1 MTQAAGDP
9 SAELARLLRRIDQ
22 LDGPQPTRLPA
33 APGLAEFG
41 VSAAPTQQLPD
52 PIDRGRALVTQPEP
66 ETAPATASKSRTLLT
81 ITIATIVGATAAI
94 AVILVLKM
102 PPISIVVIRDGGG
115 ELRFPLQPAARNA
128 PDTDLRPAAQRS
140 VATNQVDA
148 AAQTNQIDATAQSNL
163 LAAAKATGPEPIRQ
177 PRLLLAV
184 APYKISLQRGQSW
197 PLGQHVTSD
206 GDGILLVNGL
216 AAGASLSVGEPSGAG
231 GWQLSARDLKSAVLV
246 PPSGFAGTMDL
257 TIESRQ
263 SGAANDHLSLQLEW
277 LGESTA
283 AAPAPRVTIVPLEPG
298 DVTRL
303 LQRGEEL
310 LANRDIAAARAVF
323 KRLADSGE
331 ARGAIALAETY
342 EQSTLEKLGA
352 MNLAPDQAMARSW
365 YEKARELGST
375 EAQSRLDALAAGSR

>member
-41 VSAAPTQQLPD
+41 VSPATTQPLPD

-128 PDTDLRPAAQRS
+128 PDANLRPPDPQRS
-140 VATNQVDA
+140 VAPKQVDA
-148 AAQTNQIDATAQSNL
+148 AAQTNQVDAAAQSNL
-163 LAAAKATGPEPIRQ
+163 LAAARATGPEPTTQ

-184 APYKISLQRGQSW
+184 APYKIQRGQSW
-197 PLGQHVTSD
+197 PLGQHVTMD
-206 GDGILLVNGL
+206 GDGTVLVKGL

-231 GWQLSARDLKSAVLV
+231 GWQLSARDLKSAVIV

-263 SGAANDHLSLQLEW
+263 SGAATDHLSLQLEW

-365 YEKARELGST
+365 YEKAKELGST
-375 EAQSRLDALAAGSR
+375 EAQKRLDALAAGSR